1 MSRHEEGGR
10 ILASRV
16 LDSPR
21 SHGVWPPIIDE
32 KVNSPKAVLIRLGE
46 AFLIRLPVGPVA
58 PAGSLPS
65 EYRPLS

>member
-32 KVNSPKAVLIRLGE
+32 KVNNPSLFNSPGRSLFDSLAR
-46 AFLIRLPVGPVA
+46 GP
-58 PAGSLPS
+58 
-65 EYRPLS
+65 YRTRWFSPE